1 MRISRSTGVFS
12 GLWLVILGAWGALIP
27 FIGPYFNYAFGG
39 DTTWHFTTERL
50 WLDVLP
56 GVLVVIGAL
65 IMLRSGHRV
74 SGVSGS
80 WMAIIGGAWFVVGP
94 AVSLLWH
101 HGAGPIGA
109 PYGGSTRRML
119 EEIGY
124 FYGLGAMIVA
134 LASFG
139 LARFVSRPALVV
151 EPITVPPGSTLG
163 TRPAP
168 GEPAAAE
175 PVAAQTV
182 AAEPVPAQT
191 VAAEPVAAQAVAA
204 QPVAAEPVA
213 APPLTAE
220 PAAPAPMAPP
230 PLTAESAAADAEATG
245 LPNRGPAPRR
255 RRGVTR
261 RRSSSSPSDSTAP
274 RH

>member
-1 MRISRSTGVFS
+1 
-12 GLWLVILGAWGALIP
+12 
-27 FIGPYFNYAFGG
+27 
-39 DTTWHFTTERL
+39 
-50 WLDVLP
+50 
-56 GVLVVIGAL
+56 
-65 IMLRSGHRV
+65 
-74 SGVSGS
+74 
-80 WMAIIGGAWFVVGP
+80 
-94 AVSLLWH
+94 
-101 HGAGPIGA
+101 
-109 PYGGSTRRML
+109 YGGSTRRML

-168 GEPAAAE
+168 GDPVAAE

-182 AAEPVPAQT
+182 AAE
-191 VAAEPVAAQAVAA
+191 
-204 QPVAAEPVA
+204 PVAAEPVA

-220 PAAPAPMAPP
+220 PVAPAPMAPP

-261 RRSSSSPSDSTAP
+261 RRSSSPSDSTAP